1 LNLIFGAPL
10 WLKLV
15 FACAMLAAA
24 VEDAARLRISN
35 ITSLVVLVGA
45 IVAAVMAGPT
55 WSLWQN
61 LAVLILM
68 LILGTGAFAAGWLGG
83 GDVKLF
89 AAAGLWF
96 DFRAAIAFVTFVF
109 LAGGALAICYL
120 AARPFRRGRVDK
132 KSGRIPY
139 GIAIALGAFAMI
151 LTSQRVP
158 TARERAFTPVAAAPS
173 RT

>member
-1 LNLIFGAPL
+1 MNLISGAPL
-10 WLKLV
+10 WLVVVLS
-15 FACAMLAAA
+15 CALIAAA
-24 VEDAARLRISN
+24 LEDASRLRISN
-35 ITSLVVLVGA
+35 VTSVIVLAGA
-45 IVAAVMAGPT
+45 ITAMLLGRPS
-55 WSLWQN
+55 WGLWQN
-61 LAVLILM
+61 FGVLVVIL
-68 LILGTGAFAAGWLGG
+68 LLGTAAFAAGWLGG

-120 AARPFRRGRVDK
+120 AARPFRRERVDK
-132 KSGRIPY
+132 KRGRIPY

-158 TARERAFTPVAAAPS
+158 TARERAFTPLAAAPS